1 MRKSQSFSGSIRAND
16 QEGRDEENEN
26 GVSTRC
32 NRGGDTAWA
41 PRSSAGR
48 TAGSAGPRRRNAQLR
63 WAVRGRTRSKSNGFP
78 VVRQGDSATDPALNC
93 LFRLLPA
100 PDPPRL

>member
-32 NRGGDTAWA
+32 NRAGDTAWA

-63 WAVRGRTRSKSNGFP
+63 WAVRGQDPLKEQRVPRGTSGGLGDRTRVELPISS
-78 VVRQGDSATDPALNC
+78 PASS
-93 LFRLLPA
+93 
-100 PDPPRL
+100 